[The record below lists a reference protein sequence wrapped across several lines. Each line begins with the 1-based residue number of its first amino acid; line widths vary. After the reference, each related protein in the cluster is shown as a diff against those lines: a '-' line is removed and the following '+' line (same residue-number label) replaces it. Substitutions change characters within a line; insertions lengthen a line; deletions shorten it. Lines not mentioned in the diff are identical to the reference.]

1 MAGNS
6 GVSGWSVVFNTIAS
20 TPDGSSL
27 PLAWL
32 SLFRYGSL
40 HSRYPR
46 SSSAFIQHSRITTPR
61 RVTVTSA
68 VVGSKGHDSASGF
81 TFDEIKSIESRLEI
95 IEREAP
101 DLLVAYYEPHLRSFS
116 VKPGSTDQISVTS
129 TCFALQSI
137 YATGDCSALF
147 ANVVNANMN
156 MMNVNNVTSSSS
168 ASSSSVM
175 IPIRDVVKSL
185 LNASWREEDMFQV
198 PLLLYTILKVDT
210 NRERSFLNNEDGKAV
225 LDDERCLRVKRL
237 INATIEGRP
246 RRRSGISQPMSTY
259 ILYQTTCALAELVES
274 TPPLAA
280 TGSSTDDEPTIGLGG
295 LPISALPEGAASS
308 TLLALTRC
316 VEVSY
321 NELCRQLA
329 FRVAGDN
336 SSFDIMRLAYS
347 LLTYIKASK
356 ALDGTA
362 GIEITPGAGAASGTT
377 IKPPNRRLLQ
387 AALKAF
393 FEGQRL
399 DGMWDQGQP
408 IYKSF
413 RRTGRDVGNAYIYSA
428 DTVGSLLDLL
438 PAEDF
443 RAHLDG
449 LRRLLSWIE
458 EHRAV
463 EIIPDYCDPVTG
475 QCYGRPLRGWASPHM
490 TSQSSSPVAWSTAQ
504 TVTCV
509 MRLRKVIQRLLHM
522 DVLDEFRGKANNGV
536 PKLASWDRLLDTDLG
551 DPMTPEYRTL
561 KDVINER
568 MIQPFSDT
576 ISIAGSMCPKVGCS
590 YSAILFGPP
599 GTAKT
604 TICESLAERMGWDF
618 VVIDTSNFLEDGLTN
633 VASRIRYMFD
643 RLRCLNNC
651 VILFDEIEEFCLDR
665 ENPGL
670 GMESRLLTTSMLTQ
684 LNDLRRAKKSIF
696 FLATNRL
703 RAFDSAI
710 IRPGR
715 FDMQLFVGTPNLES
729 RAVQLRSQLASVPVS
744 QSVKDDAEEAYRS
757 YLGSVWS
764 EDAMFFNY
772 LEGVQFAA
780 ACCDVVATGNLLT
793 HERMS
798 SILLAQAAVMTIR
811 GTVRE
816 EYLASMSLSRL

>member
-1 MAGNS
+1 MCPGGLRLSTRLPQLQTARHCLGMAIS
-6 GVSGWSVVFNTIAS
+6 LSVWLF
-20 TPDGSSL
+20 PFFSL
-27 PLAWL
+27 PTL
-32 SLFRYGSL
+32 
-40 HSRYPR
+40 

-68 VVGSKGHDSASGF
+68 VVGSRGHDSASGF

-210 NRERSFLNNEDGKAV
+210 NRERSFLTNEDGNAV

-274 TPPLAA
+274 TPLLAA

-377 IKPPNRRLLQ
+377 VKPPNRRLLQ

-536 PKLASWDRLLDTDLG
+536 PKLASWDCLLDTDLG
-551 DPMTPEYRTL
+551 DPITPEYRTL

-576 ISIAGSMCPKVGCS
+576 ISISGIPKVGCS

-618 VVIDTSNFLEDGLTN
+618 S
-633 VASRIRYMFD
+633 
-643 RLRCLNNC
+643 
-651 VILFDEIEEFCLDR
+651 
-665 ENPGL
+665 
-670 GMESRLLTTSMLTQ
+670 
-684 LNDLRRAKKSIF
+684 
-696 FLATNRL
+696 
-703 RAFDSAI
+703 
-710 IRPGR
+710 
-715 FDMQLFVGTPNLES
+715 
-729 RAVQLRSQLASVPVS
+729 
-744 QSVKDDAEEAYRS
+744 
-757 YLGSVWS
+757 
-764 EDAMFFNY
+764 
-772 LEGVQFAA
+772 
-780 ACCDVVATGNLLT
+780 
-793 HERMS
+793 
-798 SILLAQAAVMTIR
+798 
-811 GTVRE
+811 
-816 EYLASMSLSRL
+816 

>member
-1 MAGNS
+1 MAIS
-6 GVSGWSVVFNTIAS
+6 LSVWLFTF
-20 TPDGSSL
+20 SL
-27 PLAWL
+27 PTLL
-32 SLFRYGSL
+32 L
-40 HSRYPR
+40 
-46 SSSAFIQHSRITTPR
+46 SSAFIIQHSRISTPR
-61 RVTVTSA
+61 RVTVTSRSV

-81 TFDEIKSIESRLEI
+81 TFDEIKSIESRLEN

-156 MMNVNNVTSSSS
+156 VNNVTSSSS
-168 ASSSSVM
+168 ASSASVM
-175 IPIRDVVKSL
+175 IPIQDVVKSL

-210 NRERSFLNNEDGKAV
+210 NRERSFLYNEDGNVV
-225 LDDERCLRVKRL
+225 LDDERCCRVKRL

-274 TPPLAA
+274 TPPLTAA
-280 TGSSTDDEPTIGLGG
+280 TTSSSTDDEPTIGLGG
-295 LPISALPEGAASS
+295 LPISALPDGAASS

-362 GIEITPGAGAASGTT
+362 GIEITPGAGAASGTR

-428 DTVGSLLDLL
+428 DTVGALLDLL

-443 RAHLDG
+443 RAHLDS

-463 EIIPDYCDPVTG
+463 EIIPDYCDP
-475 QCYGRPLRGWASPHM
+475 L
-490 TSQSSSPVAWSTAQ
+490 
-504 TVTCV
+504 
-509 MRLRKVIQRLLHM
+509 
-522 DVLDEFRGKANNGV
+522 
-536 PKLASWDRLLDTDLG
+536 
-551 DPMTPEYRTL
+551 
-561 KDVINER
+561 
-568 MIQPFSDT
+568 
-576 ISIAGSMCPKVGCS
+576 
-590 YSAILFGPP
+590 
-599 GTAKT
+599 
-604 TICESLAERMGWDF
+604 
-618 VVIDTSNFLEDGLTN
+618 
-633 VASRIRYMFD
+633 
-643 RLRCLNNC
+643 
-651 VILFDEIEEFCLDR
+651 
-665 ENPGL
+665 
-670 GMESRLLTTSMLTQ
+670 
-684 LNDLRRAKKSIF
+684 
-696 FLATNRL
+696 
-703 RAFDSAI
+703 
-710 IRPGR
+710 
-715 FDMQLFVGTPNLES
+715 
-729 RAVQLRSQLASVPVS
+729 
-744 QSVKDDAEEAYRS
+744 
-757 YLGSVWS
+757 
-764 EDAMFFNY
+764 
-772 LEGVQFAA
+772 
-780 ACCDVVATGNLLT
+780 
-793 HERMS
+793 
-798 SILLAQAAVMTIR
+798 
-811 GTVRE
+811 
-816 EYLASMSLSRL
+816 